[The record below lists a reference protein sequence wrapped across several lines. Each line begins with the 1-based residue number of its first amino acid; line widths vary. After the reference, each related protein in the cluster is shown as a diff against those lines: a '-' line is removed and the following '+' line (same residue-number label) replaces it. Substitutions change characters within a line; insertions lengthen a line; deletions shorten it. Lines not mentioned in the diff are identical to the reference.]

1 MNAKSPLLSYP
12 LSLAPEQAGLCRV
25 LDAQGL
31 HVGNL
36 KLIGAVWKFKAIGYG
51 AGGELIPGGGPLTE
65 RHNTGFDKLD
75 ANQINAVLGRS
86 QPSVESQAA
95 GRLDVPFVA
104 RLERVEPGAL

>member
-12 LSLAPEQAGLCRV
+12 LALAPEQAGLCRV

-65 RHNTGFDKLD
+65 RHNTGFDQLD

-86 QPSVESQAA
+86 QASGESQAA
-95 GRLDVPFVA
+95 GCRGV
-104 RLERVEPGAL
+104 

>member
-1 MNAKSPLLSYP
+1 MNAKSPLLIYP
-12 LSLAPEQAGLCRV
+12 LALAPGQAGLCRV

-51 AGGELIPGGGPLTE
+51 PGGELIPGGGPLTE

-86 QPSVESQAA
+86 QPSVERQAA
-95 GRLDVPFVA
+95 GCRGV
-104 RLERVEPGAL
+104 

>member
-1 MNAKSPLLSYP
+1 MSYP
-12 LSLAPEQAGLCRV
+12 LSLASEQAGLCRV

-51 AGGELIPGGGPLTE
+51 ASGELMPGGGPLTM

-86 QPSVESQAA
+86 QPSVDCQPA
-95 GRLDVPFVA
+95 GRLDVPFAA

>member
-1 MNAKSPLLSYP
+1 MNSKSPLLIYP
-12 LSLAPEQAGLCRV
+12 LALAPEQAGLCRV

-75 ANQINAVLGRS
+75 ANQINAVLGSS
-86 QPSVESQAA
+86 QPSVESQPA
-95 GRLDVPFVA
+95 GRSGVSFAA